1 MVLVQSLASRN
12 WNGPSFKMCY
22 RQDLTKM
29 CHCVCVLYPSELRLY
44 DDSLHSEYHYYI
56 SAKKWSFARAR
67 RTWLDLLGQRDHPF
81 KTSAKF
87 HDFWPLP
94 PPVGSFLLLSIG
106 KFGKFLTPPPLKN
119 AYVLNGWSP
128 TKITQDRE
136 IALPLSN
143 ITKENA
149 SIWNSQVWIRFKS
162 VAKKLH
168 L

>member
-1 MVLVQSLASRN
+1 MRNNNTIKKYFVKPFKPFCHKKGKQEGISKSSLHNLQSLASRN

-29 CHCVCVLYPSELRLY
+29 CHCVCVLYPSEHRLY

-94 PPVGSFLLLSIG
+94 PSRWQIFTTIHRQIWQI
-106 KFGKFLTPPPLKN
+106 FEPPPPKNCRRLKWM
-119 AYVLNGWSP
+119 VP
-128 TKITQDRE
+128 
-136 IALPLSN
+136 
-143 ITKENA
+143 
-149 SIWNSQVWIRFKS
+149 
-162 VAKKLH
+162 
-168 L
+168 

>member
-1 MVLVQSLASRN
+1 MLSLLSLFAGKKGQTGRHFKMVLVQSLASRN

-94 PPVGSFLLLSIG
+94 PTVGSFLLLKVRWSQNVFMKSLI
-106 KFGKFLTPPPLKN
+106 FQNKN
-119 AYVLNGWSP
+119 T
-128 TKITQDRE
+128 TK
-136 IALPLSN
+136 
-143 ITKENA
+143 K
-149 SIWNSQVWIRFKS
+149 IW
-162 VAKKLH
+162 
-168 L
+168 